1 MFMPEHYTSVDLKT
15 LGFEPYQNKISF
27 FLFKIFGK
35 FMKFLIV
42 SHKLK
47 FMEDFIGILQKL
59 YVQLHVVIFIRYCL
73 YMQYY
78 WSIIRK
84 TKRSLCLL
92 QYFIFNGYE
101 VLKSGSLCC
110 IRENGYYK
118 LSTNFRL
125 HNFPINT
132 KSKTSSHNK

>member
-78 WSIIRK
+78 
-84 TKRSLCLL
+84 
-92 QYFIFNGYE
+92 
-101 VLKSGSLCC
+101 
-110 IRENGYYK
+110 
-118 LSTNFRL
+118 
-125 HNFPINT
+125 
-132 KSKTSSHNK
+132 